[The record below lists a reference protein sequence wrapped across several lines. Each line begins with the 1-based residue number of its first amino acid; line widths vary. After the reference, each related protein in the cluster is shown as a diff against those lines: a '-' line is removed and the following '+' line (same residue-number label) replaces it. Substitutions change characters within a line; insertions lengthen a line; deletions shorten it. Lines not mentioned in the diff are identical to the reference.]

1 MRTLTSAISASSA
14 VAWAV
19 VLANFLNA
27 QESASRIYSNTLTPL
42 VDPPPLLADYPEFI
56 EPVRELRRFEAP
68 VLVNDDGADL
78 SVRAWRYSYNARGII
93 EMPNR
98 LRASRTAVIMVHP
111 WGIDDGQGWNT
122 PEPAGVADFCTVE
135 KNKLAARHTREVIDP
150 LLAQLRS
157 HVAYTLVSLP
167 GKEDPIRKKLYR
179 SVRGKPTSD
188 ERQQGARELAAK
200 LSGFEY
206 RGQPLVEKL
215 TLSADS
221 PVRDYF
227 RQFPGL
233 DSTAKYNNSGF
244 WDLPIP
250 VTRDVTLDPNDI
262 MIYDAEGYDV
272 LKEFLQR
279 QGVRHVLLTG
289 YATDMCF
296 CRTTAGYENLSRDF
310 SVFLVGDAT
319 LATFPANATPKYAT
333 NAHISFAS
341 LNQLITQASWIQVD
355 QVPLSPVVHDRQ
367 LPKFDKP
374 ILGTD
379 SAADAIVAAMQI
391 FPPDNPWNTDV
402 SQWPVHPNSTAI
414 VASIGN
420 DKPLRYNT
428 DMAYVLVP
436 PDQKR
441 VEVALVGYP
450 DESDKGPFPIP
461 DNLPIEG
468 WPAWFTR
475 DMPGKQWSLADVQHD
490 RAGLGGDRHAIV
502 VDPHRGELVELY
514 QAKLT
519 DRGWQA
525 ACAAKF
531 DLTSNKLRPDGW
543 TSSDAAGLPI
553 FPAIIRA
560 DELKRGMVNH
570 AMRVTVRNT
579 RRAYVAPA
587 THFASSKTDPML
599 PRMGER
605 LRLKA
610 DYDISSLSP
619 EVQAI
624 LKGLKKY
631 GMLVADNGLDWAL
644 SCSPDE
650 RIPVLHDELRR
661 VNGAAF
667 EVVQKPK

>member
-1 MRTLTSAISASSA
+1 MLS
-14 VAWAV
+14 V
-19 VLANFLNA
+19 A
-27 QESASRIYSNTLTPL
+27 QEEPGSRIYTNTLTPL

-68 VLVNDDGADL
+68 LLVSDEGADL
-78 SVRAWRYSYNARGII
+78 AVRAWRYSYNARGII

-98 LRASRTAVIMVHP
+98 LRANRTAVIMVHP

-122 PEPAGVADFCTVE
+122 PQPAGVADFCTVE

-150 LLAQLRS
+150 LLAKLRS
-157 HVAYTLVSLP
+157 HVACTLVSLP

-188 ERQQGARELAAK
+188 ERQQGAGELAAK
-200 LSGFEY
+200 LASFEY
-206 RGQPLVEKL
+206 HGQPLVEKL

-233 DSTAKYNNSGF
+233 DSSAKYNNAGF

-250 VTRDVTLDPNDI
+250 VTRDITLDPNDI
-262 MIYDAEGYDV
+262 VIYDAEGYEL

-296 CRTTAGYENLSRDF
+296 CRTTAGYESLSRDF
-310 SVFLVGDAT
+310 NVFLVGDAT
-319 LATFPANATPKYAT
+319 LATFPANVTPKYAT

-341 LNQLITQASWIQVD
+341 LNQLITQTSWIE
-355 QVPLSPVVHDRQ
+355 LDRKV
-367 LPKFDKP
+367 PKFDKP

-379 SAADAIVAAMQI
+379 PAADAIVAAMQI
-391 FPPDNPWNTDV
+391 FPPDNPWNTDA
-402 SQWPVHPNSTAI
+402 SQWPVHPNSAAI

-428 DMAYVLVP
+428 DMAFVLVP

-468 WPAWFTR
+468 WPVWFTR
-475 DMPGKQWSLADVQHD
+475 DRSDKKLTLLDVQRD
-490 RAGLGGDRHAIV
+490 TAGLGGDRHAIV
-502 VDPHRGELVELY
+502 VDPHRGQLVELY

-519 DRGWQA
+519 DLGWQA

-531 DLTSNKLRPDGW
+531 ELASNKLRPDGW

-560 DELKRGMVNH
+560 DELKKGIVNH

-587 THFASSKTDPML
+587 THFASSKTDPKL

-610 DYDISSLSP
+610 DYDTSSFST

-624 LKGLKKY
+624 LNGLKKY

-661 VNGAAF
+661 VKGSAF
-667 EVVQKPK
+667 EVVEMPGK